1 MCPAIAMNHHGHLQ
15 ADDPKNNEAR
25 AYLTKAKDLEKL
37 SQCKKK
43 QGRVALVLFLG
54 RFPSYLLFFQVIFCH
69 LVPKSRS
76 CKISLLT
83 IISLQRPRKEQA
95 KNSGDLF
102 KGMMGMGHPA
112 LMGSRANRH
121 GPSIIR
127 YMLTSNPMKLYTN
140 SMNSPCPR

>member
-54 RFPSYLLFFQVIFCH
+54 RFPSYLLFFSSHFLPFGAQEQKLQNQSAYDHFA
-69 LVPKSRS
+69 PTAQEGTSEEQRR
-76 CKISLLT
+76 
-83 IISLQRPRKEQA
+83 SLQR
-95 KNSGDLF
+95 NDGY
-102 KGMMGMGHPA
+102 GT
-112 LMGSRANRH
+112 
-121 GPSIIR
+121 PSIDGESGKQAWTIDNQVHVNIK
-127 YMLTSNPMKLYTN
+127 SHEIIH
-140 SMNSPCPR
+140 